1 MYKHITNILMSII
14 LIMLIAVLFITQNE
28 EEKHEHIHTHDGRYL
43 NIDDNLKL
51 FSVVDKYNEL
61 LKYTIYLESRLTT
74 LESKLNIDIPENTK
88 TNPPQKID

>member
-1 MYKHITNILMSII
+1 MEDISIKIT
-14 LIMLIAVLFITQNE
+14 TDKG
-28 EEKHEHIHTHDGRYL
+28 EKELDF

-74 LESKLNIDIPENTK
+74 LESNLNINIPENTK
-88 TNPPQKID
+88 TNPPKKID

>member
-1 MYKHITNILMSII
+1 MFKHITNILMSII
-14 LIMLIAVLFITQNE
+14 LIMLIAVLFVTQDTE
-28 EEKHEHIHTHDGRYL
+28 QKHEHIHTHDGRYL

-74 LESKLNIDIPENTK
+74 LESNLNIDIPENTK
-88 TNPPQKID
+88 TNPPKKIH